1 MYDDPS
7 VLILVHRYN
16 YFWFIPW
23 IENETKRK
31 KEQNMKSKENETDM
45 ERKSEDID
53 DEEIERSCFTKTKIL
68 ALKDNLTFKY
78 TLPSC

>member
-1 MYDDPS
+1 MMIQPY
-7 VLILVHRYN
+7 
-16 YFWFIPW
+16 WFQYIDKTTLGLFRGQKTRRK
-23 IENETKRK
+23 EN
-31 KEQNMKSKENETDM
+31 KEENRKSKENETDK

-78 TLPSC
+78 TMPSC